1 MSQFIFEISNLSK
14 KYPKSEDWAVKDV
27 NLQIKQ
33 GEIFGLLGENG
44 AGKSTLVKQVVG
56 LLKPTD
62 GTIKFNGRSIA
73 ELDPA
78 ETAIEIGYMPQKATS
93 LNQMTVWESL
103 YFTSHLRGLTRPE
116 AKQETQRLIKLWK
129 LEKLENKN
137 NRHLSGGQMRMLRL
151 AVAMA
156 GKPPIL
162 ILDEP
167 TNDLDPM
174 RRNLVW
180 DILRKIN
187 REEGTTIIFITH
199 DAVEA
204 EKIIERVGIMRE
216 GSLVA
221 VGRPRDLKKVVDQS
235 LRLDLFFD
243 PSHPPQIPQ
252 MVRQVIRQAG
262 HWRFIVEWDAVPTL
276 MSQLNLAEIEDFRL
290 YSATLEDLYLH
301 YTEEKHEASS

>member
-1 MSQFIFEISNLSK
+1 MSQITFEISNLCK
-14 KYPKSEDWAVKDV
+14 KYPRSEEWAVKNVD
-27 NLQIKQ
+27 LQIKQ

-44 AGKSTLVKQVVG
+44 AGKSTLVKQIVG
-56 LLKPTD
+56 LLKPTG
-62 GTIKFNGRSIA
+62 GTIKFNGRNIA
-73 ELDPA
+73 ELNPA

-93 LNQMTVWESL
+93 LNQMTVWEAL
-103 YFTSHLRGLTRPE
+103 YFTAHLRGLTRAE
-116 AKQETQRLIKLWK
+116 AKQETNRLIEMWG
-129 LEKLENKN
+129 LEGLKSKN
-137 NRHLSGGQMRMLRL
+137 NRNLSGGQMRMLRL

-156 GKPPIL
+156 GRPPIL

-187 REEGTTIIFITH
+187 REEETTIVFITH

-204 EKIIERVGIMRE
+204 EKIIERVGIMRA

-243 PSHPPQIPQ
+243 PSLPPQIPQ
-252 MVRQVIRQAG
+252 HARQVIKQDG
-262 HWRFIVEWDAVPTL
+262 HWRFIVEWDAIPSL
-276 MSQLNLAEIEDFRL
+276 MPQLNLAEIEDFRL
-290 YSATLEDLYLH
+290 YSATLEDLYLY
-301 YTEEKHEASS
+301 YTGDEHETTR